1 MAHPRIKN
9 HAANTIMSISPFF
22 QELRSA
28 YQAELDDLNSDSEGH
43 YILDKRLAEKR
54 KEMDFLLQMMDL
66 NPEMVAVVLHQAFEF
81 TEPELMDHFITLD
94 ADELLSWDALSE
106 GVRIA
111 SWAQPMV
118 NQILAEPMGAWFMS
132 VAAALEYMHSTPMRG
147 SAASHDA
154 DADED
159 LENVERGD
167 HSEPDEEREARER
180 EEAGNAWMVEQG
192 FDSKE

>member
-1 MAHPRIKN
+1 
-9 HAANTIMSISPFF
+9 MSISPFF

-54 KEMDFLLQMMDL
+54 KELDFLLQMMDL
-66 NPEMVAVVLHQAFEF
+66 SPEMVAVVLHQAFEF
-81 TEPELMDHFITLD
+81 HEPELMAHFITRD
-94 ADELLSWDALSE
+94 ADDLLSWDALSE

-111 SWAQPMV
+111 PWAQPMV
-118 NQILAEPMGAWFMS
+118 NQILAEPVGAWFMT
-132 VAAALEYMHSTPMRG
+132 VAAALEYMHGTPMRAG
-147 SAASHDA
+147 LHGGAQSNDA

-159 LENVERGD
+159 LQNVERGD
-167 HSEPDEEREARER
+167 QAEHDEECEARER

>member
-1 MAHPRIKN
+1 
-9 HAANTIMSISPFF
+9 MSISPFF

-54 KEMDFLLQMMDL
+54 KELDFLLQMMDL
-66 NPEMVAVVLHQAFEF
+66 SPEMVAVVLHQAFEF
-81 TEPELMDHFITLD
+81 HEPELMEHVITRD
-94 ADELLSWDALSE
+94 ADDLLSWDALAE

-111 SWAQPMV
+111 PWAQPMV
-118 NQILAEPMGAWFMS
+118 DQILAEPVGAWFMS
-132 VAAALEYMHSTPMRG
+132 VAAALEYMHSTPMR
-147 SAASHDA
+147 AAAQSGQA

-167 HSEPDEEREARER
+167 QAEHDEERQARER

>member
-1 MAHPRIKN
+1 
-9 HAANTIMSISPFF
+9 MSISPCF
-22 QELRSA
+22 QELRIA

-54 KEMDFLLQMMDL
+54 KELDFLLQMLDL

-94 ADELLSWDALSE
+94 AEDLLSWDALSE
-106 GVRIA
+106 GIRIA
-111 SWAQPMV
+111 PWAQTMV
-118 NQILAEPMGAWFMS
+118 DQILAEPVGAWFMS
-132 VAAALEYMHSTPMRG
+132 VAAALEYMHGTPMRRG
-147 SAASHDA
+147 TTSHDA

-167 HSEPDEEREARER
+167 HSEQDEEREARER

>member
-1 MAHPRIKN
+1 
-9 HAANTIMSISPFF
+9 MSISPFF

-28 YQAELDDLNSDSEGH
+28 YQAELDDLNSDSEGQC
-43 YILDKRLAEKR
+43 ILDKRLAEKR
-54 KEMDFLLQMMDL
+54 QELDFLLQMMDL

-81 TEPELMDHFITLD
+81 TEPELMDHFITRD
-94 ADELLSWDALSE
+94 ADDLLSWDALSD
-106 GVRIA
+106 GMRIA
-111 SWAQPMV
+111 PWAQPIV
-118 NQILAEPMGAWFMS
+118 DKILAEPVGAWFMT
-132 VAAALEYMHSTPMRG
+132 VAAALEYMHGTPMRG
-147 SAASHDA
+147 GAQSGQA

-167 HSEPDEEREARER
+167 QAEADEEREARER

>member
-1 MAHPRIKN
+1 
-9 HAANTIMSISPFF
+9 MSISPFF

-54 KEMDFLLQMMDL
+54 KELDFLLQMMDL
-66 NPEMVAVVLHQAFEF
+66 SPEMVAVVLHQAFEF
-81 TEPELMDHFITLD
+81 HEPELMAHFITRD
-94 ADELLSWDALSE
+94 ADDLLSWDALSE

-111 SWAQPMV
+111 PWAQPMV
-118 NQILAEPMGAWFMS
+118 NQILAEPVGAWFMT
-132 VAAALEYMHSTPMRG
+132 VAAALEYMHGTPMRANAQ
-147 SAASHDA
+147 SNDT

-167 HSEPDEEREARER
+167 QAEQDEEREARER

>member
-1 MAHPRIKN
+1 MH
-9 HAANTIMSISPFF
+9 ISPFF

-28 YQAELDDLNSDSEGH
+28 YQAELDDLNSDSEGQ

-54 KEMDFLLQMMDL
+54 QSLDFLLQMMDL

-81 TEPELMDHFITLD
+81 TEPELMAHFIIRD
-94 ADELLSWDALSE
+94 ADDLLSWDVLSE

-111 SWAQPMV
+111 PWAQPMV
-118 NQILAEPMGAWFMS
+118 DKILAEPVGAWFMG
-132 VAAALEYMHSTPMRG
+132 VAAALEYMHGTPMRG
-147 SAASHDA
+147 HGSAHDP

-167 HSEPDEEREARER
+167 QPEHDEAREARER
-180 EEAGNAWMVEQG
+180 EEAANAWMVEQG

>member
-1 MAHPRIKN
+1 
-9 HAANTIMSISPFF
+9 MSISPFF
-22 QELRSA
+22 QELRIA

-43 YILDKRLAEKR
+43 YILDKRLADKR
-54 KEMDFLLQMMDL
+54 KELDFLLQMLDL

-81 TEPELMDHFITLD
+81 TEPELMDHFITLE
-94 ADELLSWDALSE
+94 ADDLLSWETLSE

-111 SWAQPMV
+111 PWAQPMV
-118 NQILAEPMGAWFMS
+118 DQILAEPVGAWFMS
-132 VAAALEYMHSTPMRG
+132 VAAALEYMHGTPMRRG
-147 SAASHDA
+147 TSSNDA

-167 HSEPDEEREARER
+167 QPEQDEEREARER

>member
-1 MAHPRIKN
+1 
-9 HAANTIMSISPFF
+9 MSISPFF

-28 YQAELDDLNSDSEGH
+28 YQAELDDLNSDSEGQ

-54 KEMDFLLQMMDL
+54 QELDFLLQMMDL

-81 TEPELMDHFITLD
+81 TEPELMDHFITRD
-94 ADELLSWDALSE
+94 ADDLLSWDALSE
-106 GVRIA
+106 GMRIA
-111 SWAQPMV
+111 PWAQPIV
-118 NQILAEPMGAWFMS
+118 DKILTEPVGAWFMS
-132 VAAALEYMHSTPMRG
+132 VAAALEYMHGTPMRA
-147 SAASHDA
+147 SAQSGQA
-154 DADED
+154 DGDED

-167 HSEPDEEREARER
+167 QAEADEEREARER

>member
-1 MAHPRIKN
+1 MR
-9 HAANTIMSISPFF
+9 ISPFF

-28 YQAELDDLNSDSEGH
+28 YQAELDDLNSDSEGQ

-54 KEMDFLLQMMDL
+54 KELGFLLQMMDL

-81 TEPELMDHFITLD
+81 HAPELMAHFITRD
-94 ADELLSWDALSE
+94 ADDLLSWEALSE

-111 SWAQPMV
+111 SWAQPIV
-118 NQILAEPMGAWFMS
+118 DKILAEPVGAWFMT
-132 VAAALEYMHSTPMRG
+132 VAAALEYMHGTPMRG
-147 SAASHDA
+147 GAQSNEA

-167 HSEPDEEREARER
+167 QAGQDDESEERDARER

>member
-1 MAHPRIKN
+1 
-9 HAANTIMSISPFF
+9 MSISPFF

-54 KEMDFLLQMMDL
+54 KELDFLLQMMDL
-66 NPEMVAVVLHQAFEF
+66 SPEMVAVVLHQAFEF
-81 TEPELMDHFITLD
+81 HEPELMAHFITRD
-94 ADELLSWDALSE
+94 ADDLLSWDALSE

-111 SWAQPMV
+111 PWAQPMV
-118 NQILAEPMGAWFMS
+118 NQILAEPVGAWFMT
-132 VAAALEYMHSTPMRG
+132 VAAALEYMHGTPMRAG
-147 SAASHDA
+147 LHGGAQSNDA

-167 HSEPDEEREARER
+167 HSEQDEEREARER

>member
-1 MAHPRIKN
+1 
-9 HAANTIMSISPFF
+9 MSISPFF

-43 YILDKRLAEKR
+43 YILDKRLTEKR
-54 KEMDFLLQMMDL
+54 KELDFLLQMMDL
-66 NPEMVAVVLHQAFEF
+66 SPEMVAVVLHQAFEF
-81 TEPELMDHFITLD
+81 HEPELMAHFITRD
-94 ADELLSWDALSE
+94 ADDLLSWDALSE

-111 SWAQPMV
+111 PWAQPMV
-118 NQILAEPMGAWFMS
+118 NQILAEPVGAWFMT
-132 VAAALEYMHSTPMRG
+132 VAAALEYMHGTPMRS
-147 SAASHDA
+147 SAQSNVA

-159 LENVERGD
+159 LQNVERGD
-167 HSEPDEEREARER
+167 QAEHDEEREARER

>member
-1 MAHPRIKN
+1 
-9 HAANTIMSISPFF
+9 MSISPFF

-54 KEMDFLLQMMDL
+54 KELDFLLQMMDL
-66 NPEMVAVVLHQAFEF
+66 SPEMVAVVLHQAFEF
-81 TEPELMDHFITLD
+81 HEPELMAHFITRD
-94 ADELLSWDALSE
+94 ADDLLSWDALSE

-111 SWAQPMV
+111 PWAQPIV
-118 NQILAEPMGAWFMS
+118 DKILAEPVGAWFMT
-132 VAAALEYMHSTPMRG
+132 VAAALEYMHGTPMRAG
-147 SAASHDA
+147 LHGGAQSNDA

-159 LENVERGD
+159 LQNVERGD
-167 HSEPDEEREARER
+167 QAEDDEEREVRER

>member
-1 MAHPRIKN
+1 
-9 HAANTIMSISPFF
+9 MSISPFF

-54 KEMDFLLQMMDL
+54 KELDFLLQMMDL
-66 NPEMVAVVLHQAFEF
+66 SPEMVAVVLHQAFEF
-81 TEPELMDHFITLD
+81 HEPELMAHFITRD
-94 ADELLSWDALSE
+94 ADDLLSWDALSE

-111 SWAQPMV
+111 PWAQPIV
-118 NQILAEPMGAWFMS
+118 DKILAEPVGAWFMT
-132 VAAALEYMHSTPMRG
+132 VAAALEYMHGTPMRAG
-147 SAASHDA
+147 LHGGAQSNDA
-154 DADED
+154 DADEE
-159 LENVERGD
+159 LQNVERGD
-167 HSEPDEEREARER
+167 QAEDDEEREARAR

>member
-1 MAHPRIKN
+1 
-9 HAANTIMSISPFF
+9 MSISPFF

-43 YILDKRLAEKR
+43 HVLDKRLAEKR
-54 KEMDFLLQMMDL
+54 QSLDFLLQMMDL

-81 TEPELMDHFITLD
+81 TEPELMDHFITHD
-94 ADELLSWDALSE
+94 ADDLLSWDTLAE

-111 SWAQPMV
+111 PWAQPLV
-118 NQILAEPMGAWFMS
+118 EQILVEPVGAWFMS
-132 VAAALEYMHSTPMRG
+132 VAAALEYMHGTPMRVG
-147 SAASHDA
+147 AQSGQA

-167 HSEPDEEREARER
+167 PAEADEEREARER

>member
-1 MAHPRIKN
+1 
-9 HAANTIMSISPFF
+9 MSISPFF

-54 KEMDFLLQMMDL
+54 QELEFLLQMMDL

-81 TEPELMDHFITLD
+81 QEPELMDHFITLD
-94 ADELLSWDALSE
+94 ADDLLSWDALSQ
-106 GVRIA
+106 GVRTA
-111 SWAQPMV
+111 PWAQPIV
-118 NQILAEPMGAWFMS
+118 DKILAEPVGAWFMT
-132 VAAALEYMHSTPMRG
+132 VAAALEYMHGTPMRR
-147 SAASHDA
+147 SAQANDA

-167 HSEPDEEREARER
+167 QAEDDEEREARER

>member
-1 MAHPRIKN
+1 
-9 HAANTIMSISPFF
+9 MSISPFF
-22 QELRSA
+22 QELRTA

-54 KEMDFLLQMMDL
+54 QELEFLLQMMDL
-66 NPEMVAVVLHQAFEF
+66 SPEMVAVVLHRAFEF
-81 TEPELMDHFITLD
+81 HEPELMDHFITLD
-94 ADELLSWDALSE
+94 ADDLLSWEALSE

-111 SWAQPMV
+111 PWAQPIVDKIM
-118 NQILAEPMGAWFMS
+118 AEPVGAWFMS
-132 VAAALEYMHSTPMRG
+132 VAAALEYMHGTPMRR
-147 SAASHDA
+147 SANSA

-167 HSEPDEEREARER
+167 QAESDEEREARER
-180 EEAGNAWMVEQG
+180 EEAGNTWMVEQG

>member
-1 MAHPRIKN
+1 
-9 HAANTIMSISPFF
+9 MSISPFF

-54 KEMDFLLQMMDL
+54 QELDFLLQMMDL

-81 TEPELMDHFITLD
+81 TEPELMGHFITRD
-94 ADELLSWDALSE
+94 ADDLLSWDTLAE

-111 SWAQPMV
+111 PWAQPMV
-118 NQILAEPMGAWFMS
+118 ERILAEPVGAWFMS
-132 VAAALEYMHSTPMRG
+132 VAAALEYMHGTPMRACAQSG
-147 SAASHDA
+147 QA

-167 HSEPDEEREARER
+167 QAEPDEEREARER

>member
-1 MAHPRIKN
+1 
-9 HAANTIMSISPFF
+9 MSISPFF

-28 YQAELDDLNSDSEGH
+28 YQAELDDLNSDSEGQ
-43 YILDKRLAEKR
+43 YILDKLLAEKR
-54 KEMDFLLQMMDL
+54 KELDFLLQMMDL

-81 TEPELMDHFITLD
+81 HEPELMAHIITR
-94 ADELLSWDALSE
+94 DEDDLLSWDALSE

-111 SWAQPMV
+111 PWAQPMV
-118 NQILAEPMGAWFMS
+118 EQILAEPVGAWFMT
-132 VAAALEYMHSTPMRG
+132 VAAALEYMHGTPLRSG
-147 SAASHDA
+147 AASHDA

-159 LENVERGD
+159 VQNVERGD
-167 HSEPDEEREARER
+167 QPEQDEEREARER

>member
-1 MAHPRIKN
+1 
-9 HAANTIMSISPFF
+9 MSISPFF

-54 KEMDFLLQMMDL
+54 QELAFLLQMMDL

-81 TEPELMDHFITLD
+81 HEPELMDHFITLD
-94 ADELLSWDALSE
+94 ADDLLSWEALSE

-111 SWAQPMV
+111 PWAQPIV
-118 NQILAEPMGAWFMS
+118 DKILAEPVGAWFMS
-132 VAAALEYMHSTPMRG
+132 VAAALEYMHGTPMRRSTG
-147 SAASHDA
+147 AA

-167 HSEPDEEREARER
+167 QAESDEEREARER

>member
-1 MAHPRIKN
+1 
-9 HAANTIMSISPFF
+9 MSISPFF

-54 KEMDFLLQMMDL
+54 KELDFLLKMMDL
-66 NPEMVAVVLHQAFEF
+66 SPEMVAVVLHQAFEF
-81 TEPELMDHFITLD
+81 HEPELMAHFITRD
-94 ADELLSWDALSE
+94 ADDLLSWDAVSE

-111 SWAQPMV
+111 PWAQPMV
-118 NQILAEPMGAWFMS
+118 NQILAEPVGAWFMT
-132 VAAALEYMHSTPMRG
+132 VAAALEYMHGTPMRAG
-147 SAASHDA
+147 LHGGAQSNDA

-167 HSEPDEEREARER
+167 QAEDDEEHEARER

>member
-1 MAHPRIKN
+1 
-9 HAANTIMSISPFF
+9 MSISPFF
-22 QELRSA
+22 QELRTA

-54 KEMDFLLQMMDL
+54 QELSFLLQMMDL
-66 NPEMVAVVLHQAFEF
+66 SPEMVAVVLHQAFEF
-81 TEPELMDHFITLD
+81 HEPELMDHFITLD
-94 ADELLSWDALSE
+94 ADDLLSWDTLSE

-111 SWAQPMV
+111 PWAQPIV
-118 NQILAEPMGAWFMS
+118 DQILAEPVGAWFMS
-132 VAAALEYMHSTPMRG
+132 VAAALEYMHGTSMRRSTG
-147 SAASHDA
+147 TA

-167 HSEPDEEREARER
+167 QAESDEERDARER